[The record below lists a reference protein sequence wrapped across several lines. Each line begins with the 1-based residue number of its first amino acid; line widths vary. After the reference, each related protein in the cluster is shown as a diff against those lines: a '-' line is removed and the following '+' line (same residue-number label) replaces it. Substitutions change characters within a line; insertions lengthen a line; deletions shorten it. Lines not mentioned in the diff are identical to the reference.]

1 MNKTTLNL
9 LIVLSLSPF
18 LVQCASQDE
27 VRTLS
32 NQLRAVNKKL
42 EDMQANT
49 VGEMQKKQASS
60 SGQLNEMQQE
70 ILALKGEL
78 EATAVANRKLQ
89 EQNKGL
95 ESSLQDI
102 VTKQSSETEIKIT
115 QLNEQLKQQQDNVAT
130 LQEARVQ
137 EADRKAKAAAEAA
150 EAARLK
156 VKSVGSTP
164 TGVAQL
170 QPDRKKMIKGQPQP
184 SATPTKQETAAAVP
198 PASPPATKSA
208 PADVASTTPAAAP
221 PESAPKKEQ
230 APPPPAPAAA
240 ATTAPSAP
248 SPNDELFNQAQKKY
262 ESGNYQGAYEGFE
275 ASIDKNGNGANATQA
290 RYMMGESLYQQKEY
304 DKAILQYQQIITSQP
319 KHAKTPAALLKQGM
333 AFEQLS
339 DKDTAKIIYQKIINS
354 YGSSPE
360 ATQAKTKLSAL

>member
-102 VTKQSSETEIKIT
+102 VTKQSSETDIKIT
-115 QLNEQLKQQQDNVAT
+115 QLNEQLKQQQDHVAT

-156 VKSVGSTP
+156 VKSVGAAP
-164 TGVAQL
+164 AGVAQL

-184 SATPTKQETAAAVP
+184 SATPAKQETAAATL
-198 PASPPATKSA
+198 PAPATK
-208 PADVASTTPAAAP
+208 
-221 PESAPKKEQ
+221 
-230 APPPPAPAAA
+230 PAPAETAPTAAVPPRRQPQRKNNLSPPPRRQLLHRLTMNFSTKPKKNMNPGIIKALMKDLRPRLIKA
-240 ATTAPSAP
+240 ATAPMP
-248 SPNDELFNQAQKKY
+248 PRP
-262 ESGNYQGAYEGFE
+262 
-275 ASIDKNGNGANATQA
+275 AT
-290 RYMMGESLYQQKEY
+290 
-304 DKAILQYQQIITSQP
+304 
-319 KHAKTPAALLKQGM
+319 
-333 AFEQLS
+333 
-339 DKDTAKIIYQKIINS
+339 
-354 YGSSPE
+354 
-360 ATQAKTKLSAL
+360 

>member
-1 MNKTTLNL
+1 MNKATLNL

-78 EATAVANRKLQ
+78 EATAVSNRKLQ

-95 ESSLQDI
+95 ETSLQDI
-102 VTKQSSETEIKIT
+102 VTKQSSETDIKIT
-115 QLNEQLKQQQDNVAT
+115 QLNEQLKQQQDHVAT

-156 VKSVGSTP
+156 VKTVGATP
-164 TGVAQL
+164 AGVAQL

-184 SATPTKQETAAAVP
+184 TATPAKPETAATL
-198 PASPPATKSA
+198 PAPQPAAKST
-208 PADVASTTPAAAP
+208 PAETVAAAP
-221 PESAPKKEQ
+221 SSPPPEPTAKKE
-230 APPPPAPAAA
+230 PAPAP
-240 ATTAPSAP
+240 APP
-248 SPNDELFNQAQKKY
+248 SPNDELFSQAQKKY

-275 ASIDKNGNGANATQA
+275 SSIDKNGNGANATQA

-339 DKDTAKIIYQKIINS
+339 DKDTAKIIYQKILNS

-360 ATQAKTKLSAL
+360 AAQAKTKLSAL